1 MGARQKRISAHA
13 TIICRINFKIF
24 WDSIVDSGEHLKTA
38 FSPAKLGMLQL
49 KNRIIKAATY
59 EGKTPDGVPGE
70 LLLDFHREIVAGGVA
85 MTTIGHCTTEAD
97 GRINDQM
104 MWLHEGI
111 RPQLTRLTRELKKT
125 APDVKISGQMAHCG
139 NFSKNR
145 KLQRLKRPLGP
156 SRQLNMLG
164 AAVGMPFAGAMT
176 VGDIDYL
183 VQTYY
188 DAALLM
194 KEVGFDAIEIH
205 FSHGY
210 GLSQFISPRTNRR
223 SDDYG
228 GSLANR
234 MRLPLRAL
242 EAVRKAVGDD
252 FPLLG
257 KMGLTD
263 GIREGLHIKE
273 ALEVAAML
281 DKGGIDALICSGGTS
296 SFNPMVYFRG
306 DTLDKG
312 LIEVEKNPLA
322 RLGLKLLGPK
332 MFRYYPYEELY
343 FLEDAKR
350 VRDRVNCQMIYIGGC
365 TELDSLARVMSEGFD
380 FVQLGRPLIKDP
392 AFVNHAM
399 ADRNYHNGCTHCN
412 RCAALI
418 EAPGGVYCPLN
429 SIP

>member
-1 MGARQKRISAHA
+1 MGDYLNR
-13 TIICRINFKIF
+13 
-24 WDSIVDSGEHLKTA
+24 A
-38 FSPAKLGMLQL
+38 FSPAKLGKLEL

-70 LLLDFHREIVAGGVA
+70 LLLDFHRAVVAGGTA
-85 MTTIGHCTTEAD
+85 MTTIGYCTTEAD

-104 MWLHEGI
+104 MWMHDGI
-111 RPQLTRLTRELKKT
+111 RDKLVYMNGELKKT
-125 APDVKISGQMAHCG
+125 SPDVKISGQMTHCG

-156 SRQLNMLG
+156 SRQFNMLG
-164 AAVGMPFAGAMT
+164 APSGLPFAGAMT
-176 VGDIDYL
+176 VADIDYL
-183 VQTYY
+183 VQTYH

-194 KEVGFDAIEIH
+194 KETGFDAVEIH

-210 GLSQFISPRTNRR
+210 GISQFISPKTNRR
-223 SDDYG
+223 TDDYG

-234 MRLPLRAL
+234 MRLPLRVLA
-242 EAVRKAVGDD
+242 AVRKAVGDD
-252 FPLLG
+252 FPIMG

-263 GIREGLHIKE
+263 GIKDGLHIEE
-273 ALEVAAML
+273 AIEVAAML
-281 DKGGIDALICSGGTS
+281 DAGGIDALICSGGTS

-306 DTLDKG
+306 ETLEKG
-312 LIEVEKNPLA
+312 LIEVEKNPIMK
-322 RLGLKLLGPK
+322 LGLKLIGPK

-365 TELDSLARVMSEGFD
+365 TDVASIDKVMREGFD
-380 FVQLGRPLIKDP
+380 FIQLGRPLIKDP
-392 AFVNHAM
+392 AFVNNAM
-399 ADRNYHNGCTHCN
+399 ADRNYKNGCTHCN
-412 RCAALI
+412 RCASLI

-429 SIP
+429 LEEQTSQSTAEPK